1 MTTLIS
7 AVCATSGAYGT
18 DDTPAGAGL
27 HLRIAPLTRGVVPN
41 GRFVM
46 RFSVNY
52 SGPGRSGDIVLTFV
66 ATDSHSRKLKPQ
78 VTAAGLRLKR
88 PYVSGATSMLVNG
101 VSSRGTRV
109 VKATFTLRADGKI
122 CVRGSQACSSRTRP
136 TSKPGSEPCATTSS
150 RTDDEEGNRHVLTG
164 HADDC
169 QRVEQL
175 VVAEHCRSGIR
186 SAPRVDHCSGGVG
199 KSSDDQ

>member
-1 MTTLIS
+1 MLRRSALGFVTTLVC

-122 CVRGSQACSSRTRP
+122 CVRGSQAWLVENPSDF
-136 TSKPGSEPCATTSS
+136 KA
-150 RTDDEEGNRHVLTG
+150 
-164 HADDC
+164 
-169 QRVEQL
+169 RVRAL
-175 VVAEHCRSGIR
+175 CNYVIPHG
-186 SAPRVDHCSGGVG
+186 
-199 KSSDDQ
+199 

>member
-1 MTTLIS
+1 VLRRSALGLLTTLVC

-52 SGPGRSGDIVLTFV
+52 SGPGRSGDIFLTFV
-66 ATDSHSRKLKPQ
+66 AADSHARKLKPR
-78 VTAAGLRLKR
+78 VSAAGLRLKR
-88 PYVSGATSMLVNG
+88 PYVSGATSMVVNG

-122 CVRGSQACSSRTRP
+122 CVRSPQAWLVENPSDFKAR
-136 TSKPGSEPCATTSS
+136 A
-150 RTDDEEGNRHVLTG
+150 
-164 HADDC
+164 
-169 QRVEQL
+169 RV
-175 VVAEHCRSGIR
+175 VCNYVIR
-186 SAPRVDHCSGGVG
+186 RG
-199 KSSDDQ
+199 